1 LQTQASAFVPCPRDK
16 TAIRAWIEAANDK
29 AADSGNSSVSVG
41 TRFEA
46 AYDATFFVALA
57 VLNASGWKH
66 RAIEGH
72 HAFVLEAAC
81 EAVGAGI
88 ALADRL
94 DSVREVRN
102 QKYAGMGRT
111 PADLTDA
118 KAAFEAF
125 SALAID
131 WLQTHHA
138 ALLSR

>member
-1 LQTQASAFVPCPRDK
+1 MPCPRDK
-16 TAIRAWIEAANDK
+16 VAIRAWIEAANDK
-29 AADSGNSSVSVG
+29 AADSGNASVSVG

-102 QKYAGMGRT
+102 LKYAGQGRT
-111 PADLTDA
+111 PADLSDSQ
-118 KAAFEAF
+118 AAFEAF

-131 WLQTHHA
+131 WLQAHHA
-138 ALLSR
+138 SLLTR